1 MQVATPLLAYIAE
14 INSHTKST
22 EFTEGTRYARAYHP
36 GCVGGDDL
44 DSYVL
49 LFLCQKKTRTSVLMS
64 KRNCS
69 SVKKETKMKVKL
81 KIKQV
86 NKNTQNSSMAT
97 ALPVEA
103 ASSGGSF
110 DWGKLLKILI
120 AILTAI
126 AGSIGLA
133 SCVN

>member
-1 MQVATPLLAYIAE
+1 
-14 INSHTKST
+14 
-22 EFTEGTRYARAYHP
+22 
-36 GCVGGDDL
+36 
-44 DSYVL
+44 
-49 LFLCQKKTRTSVLMS
+49 MS
-64 KRNCS
+64 KETALLS
-69 SVKKETKMKVKL
+69 KKKTKMKVKL
-81 KIKQV
+81 KVKQV

-133 SCVN
+133 SCINHL

>member
-1 MQVATPLLAYIAE
+1 MLTIRDVLEETTLTLM
-14 INSHTKST
+14 
-22 EFTEGTRYARAYHP
+22 FF
-36 GCVGGDDL
+36 C
-44 DSYVL
+44 SYVKRKKPVL
-49 LFLCQKKTRTSVLMS
+49 LFFCQKETALMS
-64 KRNCS
+64 K
-69 SVKKETKMKVKL
+69 KKPKMKVKL
-81 KIKQV
+81 KVKQV

-97 ALPVEA
+97 AIPVEA

>member
-1 MQVATPLLAYIAE
+1 
-14 INSHTKST
+14 
-22 EFTEGTRYARAYHP
+22 
-36 GCVGGDDL
+36 
-44 DSYVL
+44 
-49 LFLCQKKTRTSVLMS
+49 MS
-64 KRNCS
+64 K
-69 SVKKETKMKVKL
+69 KKTKMKVKL
-81 KIKQV
+81 KVKQV

-103 ASSGGSF
+103 VSSGGSF

>member
-1 MQVATPLLAYIAE
+1 
-14 INSHTKST
+14 
-22 EFTEGTRYARAYHP
+22 
-36 GCVGGDDL
+36 
-44 DSYVL
+44 
-49 LFLCQKKTRTSVLMS
+49 MS
-64 KRNCS
+64 KKETCS
-69 SVKKETKMKVKL
+69 SVLLSKKETCPYVKEKKKLLFCQKETKMKVKL
-81 KIKQV
+81 KVKQV

-103 ASSGGSF
+103 VSSGGSF

-133 SCVN
+133 SCVH